1 MKKITAT
8 ILGGSGTLG
17 GELIRILTAHPNVTI
32 AGIAAH
38 ESAGKPVEELH
49 PNLRGLVAGRF
60 CALDAAPKADVTF
73 MALPHGEA
81 RDVSGRVIDLSQDH
95 RHEWVYGLPELY
107 APQIREATR
116 VAAPGCFATAAI
128 LSLYPARLRLAG
140 PAFVSA
146 ATGSSGSGHKPKD
159 ITHHPYRATTF
170 NAYSPF
176 EHRHIAEIVK
186 AVECD
191 FVFQPHSAPMVRGIF
206 STTFLNLKD
215 EAPLDYSYGGARFV
229 RLGET
234 SPNVHWVKNTNFADL
249 QVVQK
254 GTRAVVFCAIDNLL
268 KGGAGQAVQ
277 CMNLMF
283 GLPEEAGLT
292 FVGGNP

>member
-1 MKKITAT
+1 V
-8 ILGGSGTLG
+8 TL
-17 GELIRILTAHPNVTI
+17 

-38 ESAGKPVEELH
+38 ESAGRRIDELH
-49 PNLRGLVAGRF
+49 PNLRGLVSGSF
-60 CALDAAPKADVTF
+60 CRLDDAPRADVTF
-73 MALPHGEA
+73 LALPHGES
-81 RDVSGRVIDLSQDH
+81 RDVPGRVIDLSQDH
-95 RHEWVYGLPELY
+95 RLEWVYGLPEIHRD
-107 APQIREATR
+107 QILGAEK

-128 LSLYPARLRLAG
+128 LSLWPARRRLAG

-176 EHRHIAEIVK
+176 EHRHIAEIQK
-186 AVECD
+186 AVGCD

-206 STTFLNLKD
+206 STTFLTLAD
-215 EAPLDYSYGGARFV
+215 EAPLDYAYGGARFV
-229 RLGET
+229 RLWET

-254 GTRAVVFCAIDNLL
+254 GNRALVFCAIDNLI

-292 FVGGNP
+292 FVGGDP